1 VASRAFDKDRRL
13 RKRAEFQNVFD
24 RGQRI
29 RGRFFTILMSPGSGA
44 MRLGIVA
51 SRKVGDAVR
60 RNRAK
65 RLIREL
71 FRLYP
76 KPLDAAAD
84 VVVIPRTELFDA
96 SYVNLE
102 EDFRQVLHRGLTRLK
117 RTP

>member
-1 VASRAFDKDRRL
+1 VASRSLDKDRRL
-13 RKRAEFQNVFD
+13 RRRAEFQKVFD
-24 RGQRI
+24 TGQRF
-29 RGRFFTILMSPGSGA
+29 RGTFFTILIAPGSDA

-76 KPLDAAAD
+76 QPLDTAAD
-84 VVVIPRTELFDA
+84 VVVIPKTELFAA
-96 SYVNLE
+96 SYVNLQ

-117 RTP
+117 RTS